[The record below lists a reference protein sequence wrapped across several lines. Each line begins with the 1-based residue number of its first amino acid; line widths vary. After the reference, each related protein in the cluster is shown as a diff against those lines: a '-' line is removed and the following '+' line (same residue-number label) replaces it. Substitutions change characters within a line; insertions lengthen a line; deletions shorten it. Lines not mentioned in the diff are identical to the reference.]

1 MEREAAMVRPCA
13 AVKVR
18 AGRCRLFREML
29 RSGNVLKS
37 AKSIGYLLA
46 IAALSG
52 CASTRDPGFVMAG
65 HSRLSESAAELSTQ
79 ADKERDAQSAEAE
92 GLDERDSDES
102 KPDVQLGSGA
112 FINQAAAARG
122 PAAAGAEGEVTFN
135 FEGEAL
141 HAVIKA
147 ILGDFLQEN
156 YVVAPGVQ
164 GTVTFSTAKPLRG
177 EQALSVLEM
186 LLRWNNATLVWQD
199 GRYTIL
205 PVAQALP
212 GNLTPRTG
220 SAASARGYE
229 VRAIPLQYI
238 GALEMEKL
246 LKPYAKPE
254 ALVSVDPARNMI
266 VLAGTA
272 AELLNYQHTVEVF
285 DVDWLAGM
293 SVGTFALQQAE
304 ASKVITELEKIFGE
318 GSNTPLAGMFRFIPL
333 EGVNSIIVITPQ
345 PKYLRQA
352 EEWIERIDAGG
363 NEAGAR
369 LYVYEVKNVKA
380 VDLAATLGEI
390 FGGQARQST
399 AGQSG
404 SVAPGLEPVS
414 VSTLGRG
421 QQPSMGAQFQSTE
434 SSQSTGAAVSFGGG
448 DSSTEDGVAKR
459 DTGPVVDAA
468 GGIALGAEK
477 DIRVSAVED
486 SNSLL
491 IKATSAQWE
500 SIRRVIERLDQIPL
514 QVMIEAQIV
523 SVLLNDSLS
532 YGVNWFFENGI
543 TDATTRTLATG
554 RGFWGDTAGSIQGTG
569 LTTWDF
575 VGPSATAAL
584 RLLDTV
590 TETKVLSAP
599 SLMVLNNKSA
609 MINVGDQIPVSS
621 VSIGLPGVGT
631 GTGSTATSSYT
642 QYLQTGITLNVTPR
656 VNPGGLVYMEIEQED
671 STPGEPAEGSTN
683 APIST
688 RNITSEIAVQSGQTI
703 ILGGLIKESNDRNS
717 SGLPFL
723 SRIPVLGG
731 LFGSQKR
738 STDRTEL
745 LVMITPRVIASPV
758 DAKQITEDYIQQFRA
773 LEPLKSLRAVP
784 GDASTSE

>member
-1 MEREAAMVRPCA
+1 M
-13 AVKVR
+13 
-18 AGRCRLFREML
+18 
-29 RSGNVLKS
+29 LKS
-37 AKSIGYLLA
+37 AKSVWWLLA
-46 IAALSG
+46 VLVVSG
-52 CASTRDPGFVMAG
+52 CASTRDTGYVMAG
-65 HSRLSESAAELSTQ
+65 HSRLSEATPVDPRADKQEAAEQ
-79 ADKERDAQSAEAE
+79 QDAGDDADAEKV
-92 GLDERDSDES
+92 DEEH
-102 KPDVQLGSGA
+102 PDVQLGSGA
-112 FINQAAAARG
+112 FINQTAAARG
-122 PAAAGAEGEVTFN
+122 PANAGPVGDVTFN

-177 EQALSVLEM
+177 DQALSVLEM
-186 LLRWNNATLVWQD
+186 VLRWNNATLVWQD

-220 SAASARGYE
+220 SAAAARGYE
-229 VRAIPLQYI
+229 VRAVPLQYI

-254 ALVSVDPARNMI
+254 AVISVDPARNMI

-272 AELLNYQHTVEVF
+272 AELLNYQHTVDVF

-293 SVGTFALQQAE
+293 SIGTYALQQAE
-304 ASKVITELEKIFGE
+304 AAKVITELEKIFGE
-318 GSNTPLAGMFRFIPL
+318 GSNTPVAGMFRFIPL

-363 NEAGAR
+363 NEAGSR

-380 VDLAATLGEI
+380 IDLAATLGEI

-414 VSTLGRG
+414 VSTLRSG
-421 QQPSMGAQFQSTE
+421 QQPSLGAQFQSSE
-434 SSQSTGAAVSFGGG
+434 SNQNTGAAVSFGGG
-448 DSSTEDGVAKR
+448 DSSSDGDVAKR
-459 DTGPVVDAA
+459 DSGPVVDAA

-491 IKATSAQWE
+491 IKATSSQWE

-584 RLLDTV
+584 KLLDTV

-631 GTGSTATSSYT
+631 GTGSTATSSFT
-642 QYLQTGITLNVTPR
+642 QYLQTGITLSVTPR

-671 STPGEPAEGSTN
+671 STPGTPAEGSTN

-703 ILGGLIKESNDRNS
+703 ILGGLIKESNKNG
-717 SGLPFL
+717 SGGVPFL

-731 LFGSQKR
+731 LFGSQSR
-738 STDRTEL
+738 SSDRTEL

-758 DAKQITEDYIQQFRA
+758 DAKQITDDYIQQFRA
-773 LEPLKSLRAVP
+773 LEPLRAHHEVLENP
-784 GDASTSE
+784 EAIR

>member
-1 MEREAAMVRPCA
+1 M
-13 AVKVR
+13 
-18 AGRCRLFREML
+18 
-29 RSGNVLKS
+29 LKS
-37 AKSIGYLLA
+37 AKTVWCLVVVLSV
-46 IAALSG
+46 SG
-52 CASTRDPGFVMAG
+52 CASTRDPGYVMPG
-65 HSRLSESAAELSTQ
+65 HSRLSEQVPQASSTLTQ
-79 ADKERDAQSAEAE
+79 
-92 GLDERDSDES
+92 DSDKQSSATDDGEATETNET
-102 KPDVQLGSGA
+102 KPNVQLGSGA

-122 PAAAGAEGEVTFN
+122 PAGAGAEGEVTFN

-177 EQALSVLEM
+177 DQALSVLEM

-220 SAASARGYE
+220 SAAAARGYE
-229 VRAIPLQYI
+229 VRAVPLQYI

-254 ALVSVDPARNMI
+254 AVISVDPARNMI

-272 AELLNYQHTVEVF
+272 AELLNYQHTVDVF

-293 SVGTFALQQAE
+293 SIGTYTLQQAE

-318 GSNTPLAGMFRFIPL
+318 GSNTPVAGMFRFIPL

-380 VDLAATLGEI
+380 IDLAATLGEI

-399 AGQSG
+399 ASQSG

-421 QQPSMGAQFQSTE
+421 QQPSMGAQFQS
-434 SSQSTGAAVSFGGG
+434 SGSNQSTGAAVSFGGG
-448 DSSTEDGVAKR
+448 GDSSSDDGVAKR
-459 DTGPVVDAA
+459 DSGPVVDAA

-491 IKATSAQWE
+491 IKATSSQWE

-543 TDATTRTLATG
+543 TDEATRTLATG
-554 RGFWGDTAGSIQGTG
+554 RTIWGDTAGSVQGGGATS
-569 LTTWDF
+569 WNF

-584 RLLDTV
+584 SLLDTV

-671 STPGEPAEGSTN
+671 STPGTPAEGSTN

-703 ILGGLIKESNDRNS
+703 ILGGLIKESNKKG
-717 SGLPFL
+717 SGGVPFL
-723 SRIPVLGG
+723 SRIPLLGG
-731 LFGSQKR
+731 LFGSQSR
-738 STDRTEL
+738 SSDRTEL

-758 DAKQITEDYIQQFRA
+758 DAKRITDDYIQQFRA
-773 LEPLKSLRAVP
+773 LEPLRARD
-784 GDASTSE
+784 DAYESEVDAD

>member
-1 MEREAAMVRPCA
+1 M
-13 AVKVR
+13 
-18 AGRCRLFREML
+18 
-29 RSGNVLKS
+29 LKS
-37 AKSIGYLLA
+37 AKSVWWLLA
-46 IAALSG
+46 VLVVSG
-52 CASTRDPGFVMAG
+52 CASTRDTGYVMAG
-65 HSRLSESAAELSTQ
+65 HSRLSETTPV
-79 ADKERDAQSAEAE
+79 DRDAAKQMVGEQPDAVDDADAEKA
-92 GLDERDSDES
+92 DEEQ
-102 KPDVQLGSGA
+102 PDVQLGSGA

-122 PAAAGAEGEVTFN
+122 PANAGPEGDVTFN

-177 EQALSVLEM
+177 DQALSVLEM

-220 SAASARGYE
+220 SAAAARGYE
-229 VRAIPLQYI
+229 VRAVPLQYI

-254 ALVSVDPARNMI
+254 AVISVDPARNMI

-272 AELLNYQHTVEVF
+272 AELANYQHTVDVF

-293 SVGTFALQQAE
+293 SIGTYTLQQAE
-304 ASKVITELEKIFGE
+304 AAKVITELEKIFGE
-318 GSNTPLAGMFRFIPL
+318 GSNTPVAGMFRFIPL

-380 VDLAATLGEI
+380 IDLAATLGEI

-399 AGQSG
+399 SGQSG

-421 QQPSMGAQFQSTE
+421 QQPSMGAQFQSSE
-434 SSQSTGAAVSFGGG
+434 SNQSTGAAVSFGGG
-448 DSSTEDGVAKR
+448 DSSSDDGVAKR
-459 DTGPVVDAA
+459 DSGPVVDAA

-491 IKATSAQWE
+491 IKATSSQWE

-543 TDATTRTLATG
+543 TDVATRTLATG
-554 RGFWGDTAGSIQGTG
+554 RGIWGDTAGSVLGSGATS
-569 LTTWDF
+569 WNF

-584 RLLDTV
+584 TLLDTV

-631 GTGSTATSSYT
+631 TTGSTATSSYT
-642 QYLQTGITLNVTPR
+642 QYLQTGITLSVTPR

-671 STPGEPAEGSTN
+671 STPGTPAEGSTN

-703 ILGGLIKESNDRNS
+703 ILGGLIKESNKNG
-717 SGLPFL
+717 SGGVPFL

-731 LFGSQKR
+731 LFGSQSR

-773 LEPLKSLRAVP
+773 LEPLRTHHEVLEKPEESR
-784 GDASTSE
+784 